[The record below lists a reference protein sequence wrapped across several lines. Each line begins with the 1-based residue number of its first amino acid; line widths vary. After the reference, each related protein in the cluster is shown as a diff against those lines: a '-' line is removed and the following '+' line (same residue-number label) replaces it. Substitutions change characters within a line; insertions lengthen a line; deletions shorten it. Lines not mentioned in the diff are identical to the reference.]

1 LTEFASFLLDL
12 KQKENVNLLFC
23 PVSGRPPAYVLSQI
37 RSLRDALIELEV
49 EGASDVAVYG
59 IAEQGAV
66 IVDSTRTYFR
76 EYIGGKE
83 YTKLKLDV
91 AEVIRNNIHKNK
103 LADEMDKF
111 YTCSIHIKNEI
122 KKILSPLEQL
132 EIYKSIRDDI
142 LNKIPYKVVILKSH
156 NSLEVMPSNI
166 SKVKGVEYIMNR
178 LSKKYNIRGIMYSG
192 DAENDLHCVNY
203 FSRLSEIPSLK
214 SHVFLPS
221 NAQECIES
229 RSLEQWK
236 ENNKNTSDNRIIKS
250 DEKYFIGVLK
260 LMRNSFDNKTL
271 LSPKNIIKNTK
282 DDIDLK

>member
-1 LTEFASFLLDL
+1 MTEFASFLLDL